1 MVVEVVLGWLCFA
14 MRHEL
19 GYVQFSGQ
27 QQLCLFGWWLLLD
40 AFLGQR
46 LSVLDGV
53 GDLFLDKVFFFRSS
67 LFRTTFFYGAWY
79 LDLFSL
85 SLTSPALLVPLSPS
99 FIFFSPQDP

>member
-40 AFLGQR
+40 ALLGQW
-46 LSVLDGV
+46 LSMLDGAEY
-53 GDLFLDKVFFFRSS
+53 LFLDKVFFFRSS
-67 LFRTTFFYGAWY
+67 LFRSHFFNRA
-79 LDLFSL
+79 
-85 SLTSPALLVPLSPS
+85 
-99 FIFFSPQDP
+99 